1 MRGEY
6 FFTGKCNYDC
16 FFCLRNEVN
25 MKITSTNN
33 TRIDEWIQLCHYNNV
48 TEITLSSFNCEP
60 TIQKDFKNIVFKLL
74 AEGFELELR
83 TNGTFKKTPE
93 NMELLSNFKTIWFSI
108 QSFSDDI
115 IKNIANVKNAPQIQ
129 NTIIELSKY
138 GVDCRASIIVNQYNS
153 SENIK
158 TNDVIKTLEILNDLP
173 IKIVQLRKIYY
184 ENNTIDESDL
194 LGFNTIKTYVKS
206 FSKIKNSKFNE
217 YKVDNLNVSLWEDV
231 ILTEKGLKYFPATE
245 MITNTG
251 RIIPKLN
258 EKGI

>member
-60 TIQKDFKNIVFKLL
+60 T
-74 AEGFELELR
+74 
-83 TNGTFKKTPE
+83 
-93 NMELLSNFKTIWFSI
+93 
-108 QSFSDDI
+108 
-115 IKNIANVKNAPQIQ
+115 IQ